1 MNLKTVV
8 IIGSTGSIGR
18 QTIEAIE
25 KTNANVR
32 LFEITGIAAN
42 RSDLFMQQLKQ
53 IRPKGYSFGKV
64 LTDTDARYYADPCH
78 LIEAL
83 QPDIC
88 VVASSGSQTLR
99 FTVAALKHSS
109 RVCLANKES
118 LVMAGSL
125 IKKIAREQ
133 NTMIIPVDSEHS
145 SVFQL
150 IQGERLEDI
159 DKIYITASGGAL
171 RDWPVEKQKEAT
183 VEDVLK
189 HPNWAM
195 GQKITVDSAT
205 LFNKGLEV
213 IEAVEFFGFDKE
225 RVKTA
230 LSYSSYIH
238 ALALFK
244 DGSIKLHAGKPN
256 MVIPIAYSLTYPE
269 RLLRDGNV
277 ELEMNKLNLRPMDV
291 SRYPALEM
299 AYGVLEGYNSKR
311 ITYNASNEV
320 AVQLFLE
327 RKIAFTDIFKIVR
340 EAINQIDNEKIES
353 IDDIIEYNEHVKK
366 NTKEKWRGY

>member
-1 MNLKTVV
+1 MKLKTVV

-18 QTIEAIE
+18 QTIEALE
-25 KTNANVR
+25 KINANKR

-42 RSDLFMQQLKQ
+42 RSDVFIEQLNQ

-64 LTDTDARYYADPCH
+64 LTGTAFRYYKDPCH

-118 LVMAGSL
+118 LVMAGSM
-125 IKKIAREQ
+125 IKKIAKEH
-133 NTMIIPVDSEHS
+133 NTTIIPVDSEHS

-150 IQGERLEDI
+150 IQGERLDDI
-159 DKIYITASGGAL
+159 DQVYITASGGAL
-171 RDWPVEKQKEAT
+171 RNWPVEKQKVAT

-189 HPNWAM
+189 HPNWNM

-213 IEAVEFFGFDKE
+213 IEAVEFFELE
-225 RVKTA
+225 RERIKTA

-238 ALALFK
+238 AIALFK
-244 DGSIKLHAGKPN
+244 DGAVKLHAGKPN

-269 RLLRDGNV
+269 RLLRDGEV
-277 ELEMNKLNLRPMDV
+277 KLDMNKLNLKPMEV
-291 SRYPALEM
+291 SHYPALEM
-299 AYGVLEGYNSKR
+299 AYEVLEGYNSKR

-327 RKIAFTDIFKIVR
+327 KKIAFTDIFKIVR
-340 EAINQIDNEKIES
+340 GAINQTDNEKIEA
-353 IDDIIEYNEHVKK
+353 IDDIIEYNENIK
-366 NTKEKWRGY
+366 NKTKEKWRGY

>member
-1 MNLKTVV
+1 
-8 IIGSTGSIGR
+8 
-18 QTIEAIE
+18 
-25 KTNANVR
+25 
-32 LFEITGIAAN
+32 
-42 RSDLFMQQLKQ
+42 
-53 IRPKGYSFGKV
+53 
-64 LTDTDARYYADPCH
+64 
-78 LIEAL
+78 
-83 QPDIC
+83 
-88 VVASSGSQTLR
+88 
-99 FTVAALKHSS
+99 
-109 RVCLANKES
+109 
-118 LVMAGSL
+118 
-125 IKKIAREQ
+125 
-133 NTMIIPVDSEHS
+133 MIIPVDSEHS

-269 RLLRDGNV
+269 RLLRDGDV

>member
-18 QTIEAIE
+18 QTIEALE
-25 KTNANVR
+25 KINANER
-32 LFEITGIAAN
+32 LLEITGIAAN
-42 RSDLFMQQLKQ
+42 RSDLFIRQLEHL
-53 IRPKGYSFGKV
+53 RPKGYSFGKE
-64 LTDTDARYYADPCH
+64 LTNSDVYYYEDPSQ

-125 IKKIAREQ
+125 IKKIAKKN

-159 DKIYITASGGAL
+159 AKIYITASGGAL

-189 HPNWAM
+189 HPNWNM
-195 GQKITVDSAT
+195 GKKITVDSAT

-213 IEAVEFFGFDKE
+213 IEAVEFFELEKE
-225 RVKTA
+225 QIKTI
-230 LSYSSYIH
+230 LSFSSYIH

-256 MVIPIAYSLTYPE
+256 MVIPIAYSLTYPQ
-269 RLLRDGNV
+269 RLLRDGDV
-277 ELEMNKLNLRPMDV
+277 ELELNKLNLKPMDI
-291 SRYPALEM
+291 SKFPALKM
-299 AYGVLEGYNSKR
+299 AYEVLEGDISER

-327 RKIAFTDIFKIVR
+327 REIAFTDIFKIVR
-340 EAINQIDNEKIES
+340 KAIDKTDKVRIEE
-353 IDDIIEYNEHVKK
+353 IDDIIEYNENVKK
-366 NTKEKWRGY
+366 KTKEKWRGY

>member
-18 QTIEAIE
+18 QTIEALE
-25 KTNANVR
+25 KINAVKR
-32 LFEITGIAAN
+32 LFEISGIAAN
-42 RSDLFMQQLKQ
+42 CSDLFIRQLKQ
-53 IRPKGYSFGKV
+53 IRPKGYSFGKK
-64 LTDTDARYYADPCH
+64 LTDCDALYHEDPCD

-83 QPDIC
+83 KPDIC

-125 IKKIAREQ
+125 IKQLAKEH
-133 NTMIIPVDSEHS
+133 NSMIIPVDSEHS

-150 IQGERLEDI
+150 IQGEHLEDI

-171 RDWPVEKQKEAT
+171 RDWPLEKQKEAS

-189 HPNWAM
+189 HPNWNM
-195 GQKITVDSAT
+195 GKKITVDSAT

-213 IEAVEFFGFDKE
+213 IEAVEFFELE
-225 RVKTA
+225 RERLKTA

-238 ALALFK
+238 AIALFK
-244 DGSIKLHAGKPN
+244 DGSVKLHAGKPN

-269 RLLRDGNV
+269 RLLRDGEV
-277 ELEMNKLNLRPMDV
+277 KLDMNKLNLRPMEV
-291 SRYPALEM
+291 SHYPALEM
-299 AYGVLEGYNSKR
+299 AYEVLEGYNSKR

-340 EAINQIDNEKIES
+340 GAIDQPDNEEIEA
-353 IDDIIEYNEHVKK
+353 IDDIIDYNENVKK
-366 NTKEKWRGY
+366 KTREKWRGL

>member
-64 LTDTDARYYADPCH
+64 LTDTDARYYADPCY

-189 HPNWAM
+189 HPNWDM

>member
-1 MNLKTVV
+1 
-8 IIGSTGSIGR
+8 
-18 QTIEAIE
+18 
-25 KTNANVR
+25 
-32 LFEITGIAAN
+32 
-42 RSDLFMQQLKQ
+42 
-53 IRPKGYSFGKV
+53 
-64 LTDTDARYYADPCH
+64 
-78 LIEAL
+78 
-83 QPDIC
+83 
-88 VVASSGSQTLR
+88 VASSGSQTLR

-189 HPNWAM
+189 HPNWDM

-269 RLLRDGNV
+269 RLLRDGDV